1 MMRDAPKGVELL
13 AEARRILADK
23 VAPALSSE
31 ARYQVLM
38 AIRAITL
45 VERELQASAGI
56 DENLGEM
63 LEQLLGSNAA
73 VPELTRVLSKRI
85 RSGDFDASDELYG
98 FLRLVVA
105 FKLTETNPSKVGE
118 ELEGALDRLQGNQ
131 ATKHAGVGQVKT

>member
-23 VAPALSSE
+23 VAPALPPE

-45 VERELQASAGI
+45 VERELQANAGI
-56 DENLGEM
+56 EENLGEM
-63 LEQLLGSNAA
+63 LQQLLGSNAA
-73 VPELTRVLSKRI
+73 VPELTRVLSNRI
-85 RSGDFDASDELYG
+85 RSGDFDASDDLYE

-105 FKLTETNPSKVGE
+105 FKLKETNPTKVGE
-118 ELEGALDRLQGNQ
+118 ELEGAIARLQDNQ
-131 ATKHAGVGQVKT
+131 AR